1 MEGSFLI
8 PSEDVVCFFFSIIES
23 LQNGP
28 KQKEARTIFFMSFCR
43 AESQVFCTVRS
54 MCTGALQEA
63 YYSGRREAM
72 IDPSE
77 SHLEEEMIIMST
89 TTIFNLEVAT
99 VVVVVVPPPP
109 RYSRP

>member
-28 KQKEARTIFFMSFCR
+28 KQKEARTNFLCYFVVQKVKSFVLSVPCALVPCR
-43 AESQVFCTVRS
+43 SILFGEEGGYDR
-54 MCTGALQEA
+54 
-63 YYSGRREAM
+63 
-72 IDPSE
+72 SE

-99 VVVVVVPPPP
+99 VVVVPPPP
-109 RYSRP
+109 RYSQP